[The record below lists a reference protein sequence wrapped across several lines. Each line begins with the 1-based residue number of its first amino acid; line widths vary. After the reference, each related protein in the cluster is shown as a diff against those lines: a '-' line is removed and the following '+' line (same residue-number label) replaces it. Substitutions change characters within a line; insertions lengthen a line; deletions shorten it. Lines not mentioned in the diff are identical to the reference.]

1 MEKLIFD
8 TYEVDADVVNSV
20 ARRGINDLINKCEEN
35 YSESIRKIA
44 DDIEKDD
51 SERTLV
57 FLAGPSSSGKTTT
70 AHRIEAEVRSRGYSA
85 CVISM
90 DDFYLKREETPIR
103 SDGSYNLESLYAL
116 NVPLIEKCM
125 TELLNKG
132 ETDVPIFD
140 FLTKETTGTK
150 RITLDK
156 KGCVIME
163 GLNAINPAVCDIKGK
178 GKVLKVYV
186 STQTSFMLG
195 KRQIM
200 SPKLN
205 RLIRRMVR
213 DVKFRN
219 TSPQETLEMWHYVT
233 EGEEIYID
241 PYKDDADYQINT
253 TMVYEPL
260 LYKEYLTELLDRSG
274 GNSVA
279 IDGINKILDVLSPF
293 NEADKEKVEIPANS
307 IINEFLGTT
316 V

>member
-260 LYKEYLTELLDRSG
+260 LYKEYLTELLDRSE

>member
-1 MEKLIFD
+1 MEKLLYD
-8 TYEVDADVVNSV
+8 AYEVDADVVNSV

-35 YSESIRKIA
+35 YNEKIRKIA
-44 DDIEKDD
+44 DDIEKSD
-51 SERTLV
+51 SERTLI

-70 AHRIEAEVRSRGYSA
+70 AHRIEAEIKSRGYSA

-90 DDFYLKREETPIR
+90 DDFYLKREETPVR

-116 NVPLIEKCM
+116 DVPLIEKCM

-132 ETDVPIFD
+132 ETEVPIFD
-140 FLTKETTGTK
+140 FLIKKTSGTK
-150 RITLDK
+150 KIKLEK

-163 GLNAINPAVCDIKGK
+163 GLNAINPSVCDIKGE
-178 GKVLKVYV
+178 GNIVKVYV
-186 STQTSFMLG
+186 STATTFVLG
-195 KRQIM
+195 KKEIM

-241 PYKDDADYQINT
+241 PYKDSVDYQINT
-253 TMVYEPL
+253 TMIYEPL
-260 LYKEYLTELLDRSG
+260 LYKEYLTELLEKSE
-274 GNSVA
+274 
-279 IDGINKILDVLSPF
+279 DGSLAKEEISKILAILAPF
-293 NEADKEKVEIPANS
+293 NEADKEKVSIPQNS